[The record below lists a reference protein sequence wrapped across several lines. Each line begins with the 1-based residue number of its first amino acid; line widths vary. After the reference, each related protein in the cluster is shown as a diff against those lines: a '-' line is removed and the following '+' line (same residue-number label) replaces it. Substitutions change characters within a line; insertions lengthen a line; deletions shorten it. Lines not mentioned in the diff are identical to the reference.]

1 MVTRRISETR
11 RGSRFSE
18 GRGRGAS
25 LLLFYNEKKKQ
36 YASSEMSSAA
46 QPPILNR
53 IIHERTEKCCVRWR
67 FPVAG
72 APNRTS
78 SFQSQISGSER
89 KRSRCCHL
97 SLNNFFLFLVTDTRK
112 GRERRAIFA
121 SLSPEH
127 FVSKYICLFRGE
139 EVERLVAKRAKK
151 SRFERRR
158 KRKRVRESSARRKN
172 YSVSFRV
179 AHSSRAS

>member
-1 MVTRRISETR
+1 MTRRISETR

-53 IIHERTEKCCVRWR
+53 IIHERTGKMSRSLAISGCRS
-67 FPVAG
+67 
-72 APNRTS
+72 RTS

-179 AHSSRAS
+179 AHSSRTS

>member
-1 MVTRRISETR
+1 
-11 RGSRFSE
+11 
-18 GRGRGAS
+18 
-25 LLLFYNEKKKQ
+25 
-36 YASSEMSSAA
+36 MSSAA

-53 IIHERTEKCCVRWR
+53 IIHERTGKMSRSLAISGCRS
-67 FPVAG
+67 
-72 APNRTS
+72 RTS

-139 EVERLVAKRAKK
+139 VERLVAKRAKK

-172 YSVSFRV
+172 YSVSFKV
-179 AHSSRAS
+179 AHSSRTS